1 MGRSV
6 FVSCFVKTARVQLR
20 HSRIGF
26 VRAEGER
33 IPIHLNCPTHRRRS
47 SSVVRHSSSQVA
59 TVLSP
64 LLAVLILYLVQ
75 LSLYKTTH
83 LDRYKCV
90 VVAGES
96 PRLDPRL
103 SAHPAAHSLVLSLVR
118 SLTRSFV
125 RSARDRCGCECVR
138 YEEVDTYQA
147 RERLE
152 GIGSGPPRCVEYDET
167 TCGRCLDDRGVA
179 WLVGWFRWLRSRREL
194 APPPRPPTTHSRNPP
209 LAHSST

>member
-64 LLAVLILYLVQ
+64 LLAVLILYLAQ

-96 PRLDPRL
+96 PRLDPGL
-103 SAHPAAHSLVLSLVR
+103 SAHPAAHS
-118 SLTRSFV
+118 FV
-125 RSARDRCGCECVR
+125 RSFRACQVWVRVCPLRGGGYVSGARAARGDRVG
-138 YEEVDTYQA
+138 A
-147 RERLE
+147 AAL
-152 GIGSGPPRCVEYDET
+152 
-167 TCGRCLDDRGVA
+167 RGV
-179 WLVGWFRWLRSRREL
+179 R
-194 APPPRPPTTHSRNPP
+194 
-209 LAHSST
+209 